1 MSHNFEN
8 LLRWPVKI
16 GCPLREMMA
25 DEAVNVAV
33 HPLSQSW
40 PTERR
45 DPEAKEKHARLW
57 LLKVSC
63 LC

>member
-1 MSHNFEN
+1 MGEERWEVGLMSHNFEN
-8 LLRWPVKI
+8 LLRWPVMI
-16 GCPLREMMA
+16 GCPLREIIA

-45 DPEAKEKHARLW
+45 DPEAREGKI
-57 LLKVSC
+57 
-63 LC
+63 